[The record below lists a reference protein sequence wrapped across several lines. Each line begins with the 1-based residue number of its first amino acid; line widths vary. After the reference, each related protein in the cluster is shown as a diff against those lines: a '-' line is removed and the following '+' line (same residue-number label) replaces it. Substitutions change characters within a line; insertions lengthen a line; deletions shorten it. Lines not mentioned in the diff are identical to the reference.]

1 MSTTLGLRTILQR
14 DLQLA
19 WRNRGDMVNP
29 LIFFMLV
36 ATLFPLGVGPSPD
49 LLAAMAG
56 GVVWVSAL
64 LASLLA
70 LDNLFRSDYE
80 DGSLEQLML
89 SPLPL
94 WLVVLTKVVAHWLV
108 TGLPL
113 ALLAPVVGLMFGMP
127 VASLPVVVAT
137 LVVGTPLLAL
147 IGASGA
153 GLTVGLRKG
162 GVLLSLLTLPLYMPV
177 LILATAAIDAAVH
190 NLPWLPH
197 VMWQGVLLLLG
208 FTLAP
213 LAIAASLRIS
223 VSQ

>member
-1 MSTTLGLRTILQR
+1 MSIRFGVKSILQR
-14 DLQLA
+14 DLRLA
-19 WRNRGDMVNP
+19 WRNRGDMINP

-49 LLAAMAG
+49 LLRAMAG

-70 LDNLFRSDYE
+70 LDNLFRSDYD

-113 ALLAPVVGLMFGMP
+113 TLLAPVVGLMFGMP

-137 LVVGTPLLAL
+137 LLAGTPLLAL
-147 IGASGA
+147 VGAIGA

-162 GVLLSLLTLPLYMPV
+162 GVLLSLLTLPLYIPV

-197 VMWQGVLLLLG
+197 IMWQGVLLLLG
-208 FTLAP
+208 FSLAP
-213 LAIAASLRIS
+213 LAIAASLRVS
-223 VSQ
+223 VGH

>member
-137 LVVGTPLLAL
+137 LLVGTPLLAL
-147 IGASGA
+147 IGAIGA